1 MAVCRDVLERYGDA
15 PRVSGAAVT
24 DLFISYKSEDRD
36 RVARLVAALEADGVR
51 VWWDA
56 HLGGGDAWRDTIEEE
71 LNAARCVIVVWSNL
85 STGREGS
92 FVRDEASRAVR
103 RGVYLPVRIDAVD
116 PPLGF
121 GETQALPMIGWKGD
135 RSDPRYAAV
144 LSAARAVI
152 AGTARPAHRS
162 TAEMPARGLDRRLAI
177 GGGAAL
183 AAAAVG
189 AGGWWALHRGPGAP
203 QDSVAVLPFENLSGD
218 PAQAYFSDGVAEEL
232 RSALTRIA
240 RLKVAARSSSE
251 LVRADPAPTAAA
263 KLGVA
268 NIVTG
273 SVQRGAE
280 TIRVTAELIDGTSG
294 LSRWSQSYGR
304 ATGDALAI
312 EVEIAESVA
321 DALSIALG
329 RAEKALLALGGTT
342 NPVAHD
348 AYLRGQALIA
358 QQKGDEALKEY
369 DSAIAVDPNYA
380 LARAERV
387 HAIVNIAGATLGG
400 AALRAKL
407 TEAEAEA
414 RRAVALAPRLVA
426 PLSILGYV
434 LEVRLDLRGAA
445 DAYAAAYK
453 AGPGDAAVL
462 RAYAQFLAM
471 IGRGAEAVP
480 MAQRAISL
488 DPLRPSNFG
497 FLGRVLLYA
506 SRTDEAIATLRQGV
520 ARLPHD
526 AFARVNLGTALIT
539 RSDFAGAMT
548 AVAAL
553 DADDYNRL
561 LIEGAA
567 TSRLGDR
574 AASDRALAALVKLHG
589 DNSQYQIA
597 EVHAQRGEPDLAF
610 AAIARA
616 WELADPGLEVLKTDP
631 LLAPLRVDPRFAT
644 WLAKIGFP

>member
-1 MAVCRDVLERYGDA
+1 MAVWRDALGRYGDA
-15 PRVSGAAVT
+15 LRVSGAAVT

-71 LNAARCVIVVWSNL
+71 LNAARCVIVVWSNH
-85 STGREGS
+85 STTRAGS

-121 GETQALPMIGWKGD
+121 GETQALPLIGWKGD

-144 LSAARAVI
+144 LAAARAVI

-162 TAEMPARGLDRRLAI
+162 TAEMRARGLDRRLVI

-183 AAAAVG
+183 ATAAV
-189 AGGWWALHRGPGAP
+189 GWWALHRGVGAP
-203 QDSVAVLPFENLSGD
+203 QDSVAVLPFDNLSGD
-218 PAQAYFSDGVAEEL
+218 PAQAYFSDGVTEEL

-251 LVRADPAPTAAA
+251 LVRADPAPIAAA

-273 SVQRGAE
+273 SVQRGAA

-304 ATGDALAI
+304 AIGDALAI
-312 EVEIAESVA
+312 EAEIAESVA

-329 RAEKALLALGGTT
+329 RAEKALLSLGGTT
-342 NPVAHD
+342 NAVAHD

-369 DSAIAVDPNYA
+369 DAAIAADPNYA

-453 AGPGDAAVL
+453 MGPGDAAVL

-480 MAQRAISL
+480 MAHSATAL

-506 SRTDEAIATLRQGV
+506 SRTNEAIATLRQGI
-520 ARLPHD
+520 ARLPDD

-539 RSDFAGAMT
+539 RGDFAEAMK

-553 DADDYNRL
+553 AAVDYNRL

-567 TSRLGDR
+567 TARLGDR
-574 AASDRALAALVKLHG
+574 AASDRALATLVRLHG

>member
-1 MAVCRDVLERYGDA
+1 MA
-15 PRVSGAAVT
+15 

-85 STGREGS
+85 STRREGS

-144 LSAARAVI
+144 LAAARAVI
-152 AGTARPAHRS
+152 AGTARPAHLS
-162 TAEMPARGLDRRLAI
+162 AAEMPARGFDRRLVI

-183 AAAAVG
+183 ATAAVG
-189 AGGWWALHRGPGAP
+189 AGGWWALHRGLGAP
-203 QDSVAVLPFENLSGD
+203 QDSVAVLPFDNLSGD

-304 ATGDALAI
+304 AIGDALAI
-312 EVEIAESVA
+312 EAEIAESVA
-321 DALSIALG
+321 EALSIALG
-329 RAEKALLALGGTT
+329 RAEKALLSLGGTIS
-342 NPVAHD
+342 PVAHD

-358 QQKGDEALKEY
+358 HQKGDEALKEY
-369 DSAIAVDPNYA
+369 DAAIAADPNYA

-387 HAIVNIAGATLGG
+387 HAIANIAGATLGG

-407 TEAEAEA
+407 MEADAEA

-426 PLSILGYV
+426 PLSVLGYV

-453 AGPGDAAVL
+453 TGPGDAAVL

-480 MAQRAISL
+480 MARRATTL

-506 SRTDEAIATLRQGV
+506 GRTNEAIATLRQGV
-520 ARLPHD
+520 ARLPDD

-539 RSDFAGAMT
+539 RGDFAGAMK
-548 AVAAL
+548 AVATLA
-553 DADDYNRL
+553 AVDYNRL

-567 TSRLGDR
+567 TARLGDR
-574 AASDRALAALVKLHG
+574 GASDRALAALVRLHG
-589 DNSQYQIA
+589 DSSQYQIA
-597 EVHAQRGEPDLAF
+597 EVRAQRGEPDLAF

-631 LLAPLRVDPRFAT
+631 LLAPLRVDRRFAT